1 MSLINCPE
9 CGKQISDK
17 AKSCP
22 NCGMLIND
30 ISDDNLITT
39 CEDMIDEDI
48 NDSIQRGSAD
58 DDYLVC
64 PNCGSRKL
72 HIGQKGFSIGKA
84 AAGAVAFGG
93 IGILAGTIGSK
104 KIKATCLECGTTA
117 TPIKESDKIKKDQEL
132 ASFMAIPNWVVLL
145 CMSSWVIA
153 IVLIF
158 ISGISFW
165 WSVILFVF
173 GFLIMLI
180 TEATMKKLK
189 K

>member
-1 MSLINCPE
+1 M
-9 CGKQISDK
+9 
-17 AKSCP
+17 
-22 NCGMLIND
+22 
-30 ISDDNLITT
+30 
-39 CEDMIDEDI
+39 
-48 NDSIQRGSAD
+48 
-58 DDYLVC
+58 Y
-64 PNCGSRKL
+64 
-72 HIGQKGFSIGKA
+72 
-84 AAGAVAFGG
+84 
-93 IGILAGTIGSK
+93 
-104 KIKATCLECGTTA
+104 
-117 TPIKESDKIKKDQEL
+117 KIKKDQEL

>member
-1 MSLINCPE
+1 
-9 CGKQISDK
+9 
-17 AKSCP
+17 
-22 NCGMLIND
+22 
-30 ISDDNLITT
+30 
-39 CEDMIDEDI
+39 
-48 NDSIQRGSAD
+48 
-58 DDYLVC
+58 
-64 PNCGSRKL
+64 
-72 HIGQKGFSIGKA
+72 
-84 AAGAVAFGG
+84 
-93 IGILAGTIGSK
+93 
-104 KIKATCLECGTTA
+104 
-117 TPIKESDKIKKDQEL
+117 
-132 ASFMAIPNWVVLL
+132 MAIPNWVVLL